1 MDLFDVDL
9 ELELGS
15 IPVEAIVETET
26 AWAEPAAKERAVL
39 FFQLILRV
47 ILLVF
52 LLVSA
57 AIDG

>member
-1 MDLFDVDL
+1 MWISSQ
-9 ELELGS
+9 ESGS